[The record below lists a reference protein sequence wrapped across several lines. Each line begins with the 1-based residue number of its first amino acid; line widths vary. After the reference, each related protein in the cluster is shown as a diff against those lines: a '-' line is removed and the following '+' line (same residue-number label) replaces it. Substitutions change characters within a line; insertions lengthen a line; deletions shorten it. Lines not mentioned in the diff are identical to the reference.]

1 MSQPARQC
9 IKIHFVA
16 PLIILRLPT
25 AMPCSAKLRTRTG
38 CLQCRKRRKKCDE
51 VRPRC
56 SGCTRNSLACEWP
69 AGDNQLPD
77 GRSQRW
83 MTRAVAASGL
93 SSIQLPPPIMTPA
106 PFQSDQYAYLYRYF
120 ASTILPRLVRQSSL
134 DQTHMLRLGPQ
145 FSPLFGAMLSVAGMQ
160 LPCTARWPIHSALRG
175 YLHAI
180 KALQTSLT
188 DITKAGC
195 DDRVL
200 ATVVLLSVFESCR
213 SDATPA
219 IAPHVTAAGLLLT
232 QRRPSEFRTKAAAT
246 FDRIC
251 IESFLY
257 HASLMMLFDSSL
269 DALTESRTELGLP
282 LYFDS
287 TPSPTSPRP
296 VENTILHASYKF
308 FLLIAD
314 VTKLSR
320 LSLPLGSAEVVKWRS
335 LDTELAR
342 WRILTR
348 SSDAS
353 LALCYLAVQIL
364 LQTVNPDIMPTERI
378 ARIRSCL
385 DGGLQRVPS
394 VKVDSYP
401 PVYLLWQLAIL
412 GAISVSVEDRT
423 TIQESIALVSSRKLG
438 GQAAWVQ
445 KRLERIWVTST
456 PTSESSEPNLV
467 GLQIL
472 LNQE

>member
-1 MSQPARQC
+1 MSS
-9 IKIHFVA
+9 
-16 PLIILRLPT
+16 
-25 AMPCSAKLRTRTG
+25 SAKLRTRTG

-51 VRPRC
+51 ARPRC
-56 SGCTRNSLACEWP
+56 TGCTRNALDCEWP

-77 GRSQRW
+77 GRSLRW
-83 MTRAVAASGL
+83 TTRAAVAVSGL
-93 SSIQLPPPIMTPA
+93 SSIRLRPPVATPE
-106 PFQSDQYAYLYRYF
+106 PFQLEEYAYLYRYF

-145 FSPLFGAMLSVAGMQ
+145 FSPLFGAMASVAGMQ
-160 LPCTARWPIHSALRG
+160 LPCTARWPLHLALRG

-180 KALQTSLT
+180 QSLQKSLT

-195 DDRVL
+195 DDRIL

-213 SDATPA
+213 SDANPA
-219 IAPHVTAAGLLLT
+219 VAPHVTAAGLLLT

-251 IESFLY
+251 VESFLY

-282 LYFDS
+282 LYFDG
-287 TPSPTSPRP
+287 TTSPTSPRP
-296 VENTILHASYKF
+296 VENTILQASYKF

-314 VTKLSR
+314 VMKLAR
-320 LSLPLGSAEVVKWRS
+320 LSHPFDGAEVVKWRN
-335 LDTELAR
+335 LDSELER
-342 WRILTR
+342 WRDLTR

-364 LQTVNPDIMPTERI
+364 LQTVNPDITPTERI
-378 ARIRSCL
+378 ARVRSLL
-385 DGGLQRVPS
+385 DGGLHRVPL
-394 VKVDSYP
+394 VRIDLYP
-401 PVYLLWQLAIL
+401 PVYLLWPLTIL
-412 GAISVSVEDRT
+412 GAISVSVGERKI
-423 TIQESIALVSSRKLG
+423 IQECVALVASRKLG

-456 PTSESSEPNLV
+456 PASESSELSLV

-472 LNQE
+472 LAQG